1 MKFLDKV
8 YVANFF
14 SNAMYSKGTLFAS
27 GKNLLGL

>member
-14 SNAMYSKGTLFAS
+14 SMYSKGTLFAS